1 MRTWSHGNV
10 TRVTVGHPVLSLL
23 QGSPK
28 IGSEVSGVPAWQ
40 EAIPAF
46 LNSLDVSSNT
56 VRTYEE
62 ALKSFTRWL
71 ASHDGTEAEPS
82 PETVRAYR
90 EWLKG
95 ERSANTVLTY
105 WVALRRFFQYAV
117 VNDHIQKNPVEGLKG
132 LRRPRGHLR
141 RDLTRGEL
149 RAVFEAIDTSTELGK
164 RDYAMINLMAR
175 NGLRIVEIHRANVG
189 DLEARQHR
197 QIMRIWG
204 KGRDERDEFVVLAEP
219 TEAALDDYLDT
230 RGAAASNEPL
240 FTKASGSSPQGEAR
254 LSTRHIRRRI
264 TRYFELAGVK
274 TDRTS
279 VHSLRHSFVT
289 LAIEG
294 GATLMEAQAA
304 ARHRS
309 IQTTMVYFH
318 EHGRLDNPVED
329 RIDI

>member
-1 MRTWSHGNV
+1 M
-10 TRVTVGHPVLSLL
+10 
-23 QGSPK
+23 
-28 IGSEVSGVPAWQ
+28 PAWQ
-40 EAIPAF
+40 EAVPAF
-46 LNSLDVSSNT
+46 LESLDVSSNT
-56 VRTYEE
+56 VRTYQE
-62 ALKSFTRWL
+62 ALKNFTRWV
-71 ASHDGTEAEPS
+71 AAHDGAEAEPS

-90 EWLKG
+90 EWLKT

-105 WVALRRFFQYAV
+105 WVALRRFFQYAAL
-117 VNDHIQKNPVEGLKG
+117 NDLIQKNPVEGLKG

-149 RAVFEAIDTSTELGK
+149 RRVFEAIDTTTELGR
-164 RDYAMINLMAR
+164 RDYAMISLMAR
-175 NGLRIVEIHRANVG
+175 NGLRIIEVHRADVG
-189 DLEARQHR
+189 DLDTRQHR
-197 QIMRIWG
+197 QVLHIWG
-204 KGRDERDEFVVLAEP
+204 KGRDERDEFVVLARP
-219 TEAALDDYLDT
+219 TQDALEAYLDA
-230 RGAAASNEPL
+230 RGATVPSEPL
-240 FTKASGSSPQGEAR
+240 FTKKSDANYQGEAR

-264 TRYFELAGVK
+264 THYFEQAGVK
-274 TDRTS
+274 SDRIS

-318 EHGRLDNPVED
+318 EHGRLDNPIED

>member
-1 MRTWSHGNV
+1 
-10 TRVTVGHPVLSLL
+10 
-23 QGSPK
+23 
-28 IGSEVSGVPAWQ
+28 VSAWQ

-46 LNSLDVSSNT
+46 LESLDVSANT
-56 VRTYEE
+56 VRTYRE
-62 ALKSFTRWL
+62 ALKSFARWVG
-71 ASHDGTEAEPS
+71 AHDGAEAEPS

-90 EWLKG
+90 EWLKR

-117 VNDHIQKNPVEGLKG
+117 LNDLIQKNPVEGLKG

-141 RDLTRGEL
+141 RDLTRSEL
-149 RAVFEAIDTSTELGK
+149 RAVFDAIDTSTELGK
-164 RDYAMINLMAR
+164 RDYAMISLMAR
-175 NGLRIVEIHRANVG
+175 NGLRIIEVHRADVG
-189 DLEARQHR
+189 DLDTRQHR
-197 QIMRIWG
+197 RVLHIWG
-204 KGRDERDEFVVLAEP
+204 KGRDERDEFVVLARP
-219 TEAALDDYLDT
+219 TEDVLEDYLNT
-230 RGAAASNEPL
+230 RGAMEANEPL
-240 FTKASGSSPQGEAR
+240 FTKASGSNHNGDAR

-264 TRYFELAGVK
+264 THYFEQAGVK
-274 TDRTS
+274 SDRIS

-318 EHGRLDNPVED
+318 EHGRLDNPIED

>member
-1 MRTWSHGNV
+1 MS
-10 TRVTVGHPVLSLL
+10 
-23 QGSPK
+23 
-28 IGSEVSGVPAWQ
+28 AWQ

-46 LNSLDVSSNT
+46 LESLDVSSNT
-56 VRTYEE
+56 VRTYQE
-62 ALKSFTRWL
+62 ALKNFTNWL
-71 ASHDGTEAEPS
+71 AAHNGAEAEPS

-90 EWLKG
+90 EWLKR

-117 VNDHIQKNPVEGLKG
+117 LNDLIQKNPVEGLKG

-149 RAVFEAIDTSTELGK
+149 RRVFEAIDTATELGK
-164 RDYAMINLMAR
+164 RDYAMISLMAR
-175 NGLRIVEIHRANVG
+175 NGLRIIEVHRANVG
-189 DLEARQHR
+189 DLDVRQHR
-197 QIMRIWG
+197 RVLHIWG
-204 KGRDERDEFVVLAEP
+204 KGRDERDEFVVLARKTEDVLEDYLSARGA
-219 TEAALDDYLDT
+219 TEAD
-230 RGAAASNEPL
+230 EPL
-240 FTKASGSSPQGEAR
+240 FAKASGAHPNGDAR

-264 TRYFELAGVK
+264 THYFEKAGVK
-274 TDRTS
+274 SDRIS

-318 EHGRLDNPVED
+318 EHGRLDNPIED

>member
-1 MRTWSHGNV
+1 M
-10 TRVTVGHPVLSLL
+10 LSVPE
-23 QGSPK
+23 GSSRIDP
-28 IGSEVSGVPAWQ
+28 EVSGVSAWQ
-40 EAIPAF
+40 KAIPAF
-46 LNSLDVSSNT
+46 LESLDVSSNT
-56 VRTYEE
+56 VRTYRE

-71 ASHDGTEAEPS
+71 DAHNGTEAEPS
-82 PETVRAYR
+82 PETVREYR

-95 ERSANTVLTY
+95 QRSANTVLTY
-105 WVALRRFFQYAV
+105 WVALRRFFQYAA
-117 VNDHIQKNPVEGLKG
+117 VNDLIGKNPVEGLKG

-141 RDLTRGEL
+141 RDLTRNEL
-149 RAVFEAIDTSTELGK
+149 RRVFEAIDTSTELGK

-175 NGLRIVEIHRANVG
+175 NGLRIIEIHRANVG
-189 DLEARQHR
+189 DVEARQHR

-204 KGRDERDEFVVLAEP
+204 KGRDERDEFVVLARP
-219 TEAALDDYLDT
+219 TEEALEAYLDA
-230 RGAAASNEPL
+230 RAAAEPHEPL
-240 FTKASGSSPQGEAR
+240 FTKASRAHADGDAR

-264 TRYFELAGVK
+264 THYFEQAGVK

>member
-1 MRTWSHGNV
+1 MLYVPG
-10 TRVTVGHPVLSLL
+10 
-23 QGSPK
+23 GSSR
-28 IGSEVSGVPAWQ
+28 IGMEVSGVSAWQ
-40 EAIPAF
+40 KAIPGF
-46 LNSLDVSSNT
+46 LASLDVSANT
-56 VRTYEE
+56 VRTYQE
-62 ALKSFTRWL
+62 ALKNFTRWL
-71 ASHDGTEAEPS
+71 TTHDGTEAEPS

-90 EWLKG
+90 EWLKR

-105 WVALRRFFQYAV
+105 WVALRRFFQYAAL
-117 VNDHIQKNPVEGLKG
+117 NDLIQKNPVEGLKG

-141 RDLTRGEL
+141 RDLSRGEL

-164 RDYAMINLMAR
+164 RDHAMINLMAR
-175 NGLRIVEIHRANVG
+175 NGLRIIEIHRANVG
-189 DLEARQHR
+189 DVEARHHR
-197 QIMRIWG
+197 RIMRIWG
-204 KGRDERDEFVVLAEP
+204 KGRDERDEFVVLARP
-219 TEAALDDYLDT
+219 TEIALDDYLDA
-230 RGAAASNEPL
+230 RGALEPNEPL
-240 FTKASGSSPQGEAR
+240 FAKASGTAYNGEAR

-264 TRYFELAGVK
+264 THYFEQAGVK